1 MSEEDFVI
9 TNTPFTIDDI
19 DRYLLNTKN
28 MLIKMN
34 ILLDTH
40 EINKCLANSLNRA
53 LLKNDTHIENIYNNM
68 HSKWDEITSS
78 ISTIEEK
85 IRSFNKSQKY
95 EYYVDCEDVFF
106 LVFYKQIEYVKK
118 ILTETIIYLN
128 SNVNL
133 IFIYT
138 FIIQA
143 FYDEPNI
150 FSNNYIFILS
160 KIVNSVEY
168 NNLETIKDFFS
179 EIKII
184 KLGYI
189 LNLIY
194 ASDIKFSDLI
204 AKINDDKI
212 AFIKEDIRVPIDK
225 NYNNYNCLNK
235 GVDEEYVKE
244 DVKEE
249 EEKDSESSFRMESFS
264 KSSNNSFKKLDVN
277 LESAKTTVSKT
288 RDIEVIE
295 TKFVKLKCDMLFDR
309 REINIG
315 KIYDGLHHLLT
326 DGGQIIRELWLGVM
340 LFLYKKYTFNFD
352 EFNKQVTQ
360 LLKSTSYGQDFIPST
375 DTFKDLDLPD
385 SIYVSNQTGGNKNVY
400 FAKYLKYKT
409 KYLNL
414 LRKIK

>member
-1 MSEEDFVI
+1 MSEEYVI
-9 TNTPFTIDDI
+9 TETPFSIDVI
-19 DRYLLNTKN
+19 DMYLLNTKN

-53 LLKNDTHIENIYNNM
+53 LLKNDVVIENIYNNM
-68 HSKWDEITSS
+68 HSKWEEITTSVP
-78 ISTIEEK
+78 IIEEK
-85 IRSFNKSQKY
+85 IRSFNKSQNY
-95 EYYVDCEDVFF
+95 EYYVDFEDVFY

-118 ILTETIIYLN
+118 ILIETILYLN

-143 FYDEPNI
+143 FYDEPNVY
-150 FSNNYIFILS
+150 SNNYIFILS

-179 EIKII
+179 EIKIK

-194 ASDIKFSDLI
+194 TSDIKFSELI
-204 AKINDDKI
+204 EKINNEKI
-212 AFIKEDIRVPIDK
+212 AFIKEDIHVPIDK

-235 GVDEEYVKE
+235 GVDKDIKDE
-244 DVKEE
+244 
-249 EEKDSESSFRMESFS
+249 DSESSFRMESFG
-264 KSSNNSFKKLDVN
+264 KSSSKEFKKLDTK
-277 LESAKTTVSKT
+277 LESPRIGSKT

-295 TKFVKLKCDMLFDR
+295 IEFKKLKCDMLFDR

-315 KIYDGLHHLLT
+315 KIYDGLPHLLT
-326 DGGQIIRELWLGVM
+326 DGGLVIRELWLGVM

-360 LLKSTSYGQDFIPST
+360 LLKSNNYGQDFIPST

-385 SIYVSNQTGGNKNVY
+385 SIYVSNQVGGNKNVY

-414 LRKIK
+414 LRKKNKY

>member
-1 MSEEDFVI
+1 MSEEYVI
-9 TNTPFTIDDI
+9 TETPFSIDVIDI
-19 DRYLLNTKN
+19 YLLNTKN

-53 LLKNDTHIENIYNNM
+53 LLKNDVVIENIYNNM
-68 HSKWDEITSS
+68 HSKWEEITAS
-78 ISTIEEK
+78 IPIIEEK

-95 EYYVDCEDVFF
+95 EYYVDFEDVFY

-118 ILTETIIYLN
+118 ILMETILYLN

-138 FIIQA
+138 FIIQS

-160 KIVNSVEY
+160 KLVNSVEY

-179 EIKII
+179 EIKIK
-184 KLGYI
+184 KLGYV

-194 ASDIKFSDLI
+194 TADIKFSELI
-204 AKINDDKI
+204 EKINNDKI
-212 AFIKEDIRVPIDK
+212 AFIKEDIHVPIDK

-235 GVDEEYVKE
+235 GVDKVVEEQE
-244 DVKEE
+244 R
-249 EEKDSESSFRMESFS
+249 DSDSSFRMESFG
-264 KSSNNSFKKLDVN
+264 KSSSKELKKLDTGFD
-277 LESAKTTVSKT
+277 SARATSKT

-295 TKFVKLKCDMLFDR
+295 TEFRKLKCDMLFDR

-315 KIYDGLHHLLT
+315 KIYDGLPHLLT
-326 DGGQIIRELWLGVM
+326 DGGLVIRELWLGVM

-352 EFNKQVTQ
+352 EFNKQVSQ
-360 LLKSTSYGQDFIPST
+360 LLKSNNYGQDFIPST

-385 SIYVSNQTGGNKNVY
+385 SIYVSNQVGGNKNVY
-400 FAKYLKYKT
+400 FTKYLKYKT